1 MAALM
6 QSELVI
12 LIAICIAAA
21 LYLFSLFRKL

>member
-6 QSELVI
+6 QTELVI
-12 LIAICIAAA
+12 LVAICVAAG